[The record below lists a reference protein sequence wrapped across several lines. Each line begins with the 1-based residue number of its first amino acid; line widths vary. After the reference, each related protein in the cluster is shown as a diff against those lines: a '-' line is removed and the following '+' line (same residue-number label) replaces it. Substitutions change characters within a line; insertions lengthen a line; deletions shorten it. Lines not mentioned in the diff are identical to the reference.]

1 MQMRSTILAI
11 LAAMMFMAACRPDN
25 RIHALIVSGSGDH
38 NAELGSAN
46 LKAILEISGRF
57 RVDTEDLSA
66 DDAVESYQPDFGR
79 YGLVVLNYEG
89 APWPEAARS
98 ALLGY
103 VQAGGGLVVCHPS
116 VGALA
121 SWPEYA
127 ELTGLETA
135 ADGLSASG
143 AHVFPVTIRKPD
155 HPVTAGMPLRWLH
168 SEDRLYGPL
177 PAPGGSME
185 LLATAYS
192 DTAQQGSGRDE
203 PVVFAGSHGNG
214 RVFCTALGHAGPE
227 GAPAMEDA
235 GYITLLQRGAEWA
248 ATGAVSM
255 ALPPDLPNAASE
267 VRWPGFRPL
276 SLDELMEQIAQYEV
290 NRSRRHLSDLSER
303 IRHSDGS
310 PEAFAAFE
318 ERMIGLLR
326 NPGATAE
333 AKRQIC
339 RELSWM
345 GSEKSVVALQELLAD
360 PELQD
365 MAAYALQ
372 RLQP

>member
-1 MQMRSTILAI
+1 MQLRSIILTI
-11 LAAMMFMAACRPDN
+11 LAAMMLMAACRPDN
-25 RIHALIVSGSGDH
+25 RVRALIISGAGDH
-38 NAELGSAN
+38 NAEVGSAN
-46 LKAILEISGRF
+46 LKAILETSGRF
-57 RVDTEDLSA
+57 RVELEDLSA
-66 DDAVESYQPDFGR
+66 DEAVESYQPDFSR
-79 YGLVVLNYEG
+79 YGLVLLNYEG
-89 APWPEAARS
+89 ASWPESARS

-103 VQAGGGLVVCHPS
+103 VQSGGGLVICHPS
-116 VGALA
+116 VGSLA

-135 ADGLSASG
+135 SSSLPASG
-143 AHVFPVTIRKPD
+143 AHAFLVTIRKPD

-177 PAPGGSME
+177 PAPGGKME

-203 PVVFAGSHGNG
+203 PVIFAGNHGNG
-214 RVFCTALGHAGPE
+214 RIFCTALGHAGPD
-227 GAPAMEDA
+227 GAPAMECA

-248 ATGAVSM
+248 ATGAVTL

-276 SLDELMEQIAQYEV
+276 SLDELMAQIAQYEV
-290 NRSRRHLSDLSER
+290 NRSRRHLSDLAER

-310 PEAFAAFE
+310 PEAYAAFE
-318 ERMIGLLR
+318 EKMIGLLR
-326 NPGATAE
+326 NPDATVAS
-333 AKRQIC
+333 KRQIC

-345 GSEKSVVALQELLAD
+345 GSEKSVAALQDLLAD
-360 PELQD
+360 PDLEE